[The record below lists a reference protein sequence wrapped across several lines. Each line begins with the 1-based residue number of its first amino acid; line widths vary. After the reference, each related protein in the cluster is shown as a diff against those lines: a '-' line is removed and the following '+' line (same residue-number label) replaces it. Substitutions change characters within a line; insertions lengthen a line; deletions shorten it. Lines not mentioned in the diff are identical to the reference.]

1 MEKYKICQSK
11 HGTGSRARAFDPS
24 VETLIIAAP
33 VSKGIFSCMNK
44 IMTVYWTGYDCIYN
58 LKF

>member
-11 HGTGSRARAFDPS
+11 HGTGSRARALDSS

-33 VSKGIFSCMNK
+33 ASKRYFLLHEHNN
-44 IMTVYWTGYDCIYN
+44 DCILN
-58 LKF
+58 IIRLCS